1 MLRGIC
7 WVQTSPKAAHRLV
20 VVCKCF
26 SARAFFTCRVLLW
39 AELLVLFVLWTS
51 QRPPLFVCVSKQF
64 QTTFQQQFST
74 PKWHCYRA
82 ESSCR
87 AKRFGRVFSNSFLQ
101 SRQLT
106 LYESADTCYTC
117 ETNLPGLEN
126 VSEICIQANTDPKF
140 KHIFRKLVPPPSL
153 LRRKV
158 IGNISR
164 SQARNYYFYLLIRKK
179 DSSSYSVCIP
189 KYHQL

>member
-7 WVQTSPKAAHRLV
+7 WVQTSPKAAYRLV
-20 VVCKCF
+20 LVCKCF
-26 SARAFFTCRVLLW
+26 SVRAFFTCGVLLW

-74 PKWHCYRA
+74 SKWHCYRA

-87 AKRFGRVFSNSFLQ
+87 AKRFGRFFFFFAFATTCP
-101 SRQLT
+101 RRIGRHF
-106 LYESADTCYTC
+106 CYTC
-117 ETNLPGLEN
+117 ETNLPGLGN

-140 KHIFRKLVPPPSL
+140 KHIFRK
-153 LRRKV
+153 
-158 IGNISR
+158 
-164 SQARNYYFYLLIRKK
+164 
-179 DSSSYSVCIP
+179 
-189 KYHQL
+189 